1 MKYLLFLSDNLFT
14 EFVRKYSSDLIT
26 TAVVVGVSILAI
38 VVCKI
43 ITTHYIKNKDSKGR
57 SAASLAKMLFNIG
70 STIVV
75 IFAILMILYAWGFNI
90 TPLLVGLGI
99 VALAVGIGAHRLIG
113 DLIDGISIIFGNQY
127 AIDDVVEINGFKG
140 RVLEIGIR
148 TTKVINWKNELKI
161 FYHGSITSVINY
173 SRFPSVAVVDVSVG
187 HDVDLD
193 KLFTVLDEKFTS
205 MRELYPQIIEGPNI
219 SGVTKLNNNCVDVR
233 IVFKTE
239 PEKQYEVERGLRKLI
254 KEIFDEEGIKIP
266 LSQIEVH
273 YDK

>member
-140 RVLEIGIR
+140 NFSAIKGMYLFSLQRLLQ
-148 TTKVINWKNELKI
+148 TT
-161 FYHGSITSVINY
+161 
-173 SRFPSVAVVDVSVG
+173 RMVD
-187 HDVDLD
+187 
-193 KLFTVLDEKFTS
+193 
-205 MRELYPQIIEGPNI
+205 
-219 SGVTKLNNNCVDVR
+219 C
-233 IVFKTE
+233 
-239 PEKQYEVERGLRKLI
+239 
-254 KEIFDEEGIKIP
+254 
-266 LSQIEVH
+266 
-273 YDK
+273 